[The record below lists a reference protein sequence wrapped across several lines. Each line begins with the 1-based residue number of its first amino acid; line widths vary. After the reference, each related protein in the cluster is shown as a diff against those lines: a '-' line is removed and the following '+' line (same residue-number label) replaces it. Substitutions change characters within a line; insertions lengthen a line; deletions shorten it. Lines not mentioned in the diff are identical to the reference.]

1 MDGEKELT
9 TYNQDQDKLD
19 RAMKSKHLL
28 NFLDKASEIEHMD
41 ETTER
46 IRERERY
53 VRAIDTASNFDVVN
67 NQPTITRE
75 RVLRGER

>member
-1 MDGEKELT
+1 
-9 TYNQDQDKLD
+9 
-19 RAMKSKHLL
+19 MKREHLL
-28 NFLDKASEIEHMD
+28 NLLDKASEIEHMD

-53 VRAIDTASNFDVVN
+53 VRAIITASNFDAVN

-75 RVLRGER
+75 RVLSRRGEKITNERGI

>member
-1 MDGEKELT
+1 MLEQLKREH
-9 TYNQDQDKLD
+9 
-19 RAMKSKHLL
+19 RL
-28 NFLDKASEIEHMD
+28 NFLDKASAIEHM

-53 VRAIDTASNFDVVN
+53 VRDIDTASNFDVVN

>member
-1 MDGEKELT
+1 
-9 TYNQDQDKLD
+9 
-19 RAMKSKHLL
+19 MKREHCL
-28 NFLDKASEIEHMD
+28 NFLDKASAIEHM

-53 VRAIDTASNFDVVN
+53 VRDIDTASNFDVVN

-75 RVLRGER
+75 RVLKRGER

>member
-1 MDGEKELT
+1 
-9 TYNQDQDKLD
+9 
-19 RAMKSKHLL
+19 MKREHRLF
-28 NFLDKASEIEHMD
+28 FLDKASAIEHM

-53 VRAIDTASNFDVVN
+53 VRDIDTASNFDVVN

-75 RVLRGER
+75 RVLKRGER

>member
-9 TYNQDQDKLD
+9 TYNQDKLD
-19 RAMKSKHLL
+19 RAMKREHLL

-46 IRERERY
+46 IREQERY
-53 VRAIDTASNFDVVN
+53 VRAIKQQV
-67 NQPTITRE
+67 ILMR
-75 RVLRGER
+75 

>member
-1 MDGEKELT
+1 
-9 TYNQDQDKLD
+9 
-19 RAMKSKHLL
+19 MKREHRL
-28 NFLDKASEIEHMD
+28 NFLDKASAIEHM

-53 VRAIDTASNFDVVN
+53 VRDIDTASNFDVVN

-75 RVLRGER
+75 RVLQRGEKITNERGI

>member
-1 MDGEKELT
+1 
-9 TYNQDQDKLD
+9 
-19 RAMKSKHLL
+19 MKREHRL
-28 NFLDKASEIEHMD
+28 NFLDKASAIEHM

-53 VRAIDTASNFDVVN
+53 VRDIDTASNFDVVN

-75 RVLRGER
+75 RVLRGGER

>member
-1 MDGEKELT
+1 
-9 TYNQDQDKLD
+9 
-19 RAMKSKHLL
+19 MKREHRL
-28 NFLDKASEIEHMD
+28 NFLDKASAIEHM

-53 VRAIDTASNFDVVN
+53 VRDIDTASNFDVVN

-75 RVLRGER
+75 RVLKRGER

>member
-1 MDGEKELT
+1 
-9 TYNQDQDKLD
+9 
-19 RAMKSKHLL
+19 MKREHRL
-28 NFLDKASEIEHMD
+28 NFLDKASAIEHM

-53 VRAIDTASNFDVVN
+53 VRDIDTASNFDVVN

>member
-1 MDGEKELT
+1 
-9 TYNQDQDKLD
+9 
-19 RAMKSKHLL
+19 MKREHRL
-28 NFLDKASEIEHMD
+28 NFLDKASVIEHM

-53 VRAIDTASNFDVVN
+53 VRDIDTASNFDVVN

-75 RVLRGER
+75 RVLKRGER